1 MTDIKTKADSESKKD
16 SQRPRIFSLRFS
28 TSGLVVA
35 IIFFD
40 FSLFPSLLPRAAM
53 FQGLVSGVAVA
64 FGYGIGVFLHWVW
77 KYLGIP
83 SIPARPK
90 RFVAWVGWIVLG
102 FITLSSLWQH
112 VGWQND
118 VREVF
123 GMDPVSPMRWL
134 PVAGYTLLLAV
145 ILVIIGRSILKL
157 YVIVADWLRRVLPE
171 RVAITIGVGLLAI
184 FFWVL
189 VTGIGVNG
197 FFAAA
202 NAMFSTRDTITND
215 GVVQPTSALKSGSP
229 DSLADWST
237 LGRQGRNFVATG
249 PTVDELNE
257 FSGGGAIE
265 PIRVYAGLK
274 SADLLEDRAKMVLDE
289 LIRTDAF
296 DREILVVATTTGTGF
311 LDEDGVDPLEYIYN
325 GDSAIAGVQY
335 SYLPSWISLLADQQA
350 VKDTSQAVF
359 GTVYEYWADLPEDE
373 RPELY
378 LYGLSLGSFGV
389 ESILTSVNFMNEPID
404 GALMAGPPFVNLLHD
419 DIMLNRDEGTAP
431 YMPIYQDGRTVRFTS
446 QEPGLEIPT
455 AEWGPTKLVYLQHG
469 SDPVV
474 FFNQRLFLN
483 PPDWLED
490 DQRSPDV
497 STEMVWVP
505 LVTGWQVLADLP
517 AAGSVPEGFAHL
529 YQRTENARA
538 WIGLTDPEGWTDAD
552 TDRLLPFLQQIQDRV
567 AEG

>member
-83 SIPARPK
+83 SIPAKPK
-90 RFVAWVGWIVLG
+90 RIVAWVGWIILG

-404 GALMAGPPFVNLLHD
+404 GALMPTGELRSVAGTPFDFRVATAIGLRIDGD
-419 DIMLNRDEGTAP
+419 DPQLRMARGYDHNFVIDRDG
-431 YMPIYQDGRTVRFTS
+431 
-446 QEPGLEIPT
+446 PGLVPVATAHPT
-455 AEWGPTKLVYLQHG
+455 QFACKH
-469 SDPVV
+469 
-474 FFNQRLFLN
+474 
-483 PPDWLED
+483 
-490 DQRSPDV
+490 
-497 STEMVWVP
+497 
-505 LVTGWQVLADLP
+505 
-517 AAGSVPEGFAHL
+517 PEGSTA
-529 YQRTENARA
+529 A
-538 WIGLTDPEGWTDAD
+538 
-552 TDRLLPFLQQIQDRV
+552 LPSPASHGYLRI
-567 AEG
+567 